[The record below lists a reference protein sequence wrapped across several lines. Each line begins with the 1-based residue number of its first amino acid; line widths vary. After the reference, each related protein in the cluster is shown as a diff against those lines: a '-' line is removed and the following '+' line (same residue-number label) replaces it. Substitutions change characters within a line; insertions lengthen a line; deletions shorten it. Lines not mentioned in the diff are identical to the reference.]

1 MSLLQELKK
10 RVLVLDGAM
19 GTTIQN
25 LHLTADDFGGKELEG
40 CNEYLVITRP
50 HIIEEIHR
58 RFFEVGADIVETNAF
73 GATRIVLA
81 EYGLADQCR
90 EINLAA
96 ARLARKAADAIS
108 TPQKPRFVAGGLGPT
123 TKLPTL
129 GHIDFKTM
137 CAEFREQAQYLI
149 EGGVDFFL
157 IETCQDL
164 LQIKAAIVAV
174 QDAMA
179 AAKTTLP
186 IMVSLTIEQTG
197 TMLLGS
203 EVGAALTA
211 LEPYGIDILSMN
223 CATGPKEMEDN
234 VRFLSQNAPMMLGLY
249 PNAGLPENI
258 GGKAHYQLTPE
269 EFTKWQIKFIEHYGI
284 NLAGGCCG
292 TTYEHIGALA
302 KAVGD
307 RAPVARK
314 VTWVPSISSLYSSVA
329 MDQEPRPL
337 LVGERTNANGSRLYK
352 TLLEKED
359 WDSIVEMGKE
369 QVAEG
374 AHILDV
380 CDAYVGRNEVSD
392 MTETIR
398 RFVTQVPLP
407 LMIDSTEAIV
417 IERSLELAGGKCVI
431 NSINMEDGR
440 ERIETIVP
448 LAKKFGAALIAL
460 TIDEDGMAKTADSK
474 LAIAK
479 RIYDICVIEF
489 GIKPE
494 NLIFDPLTFTIGS
507 GDSEFYNAGVETLE
521 GIRRIRAELP
531 GVRTM
536 LGLSNISFG
545 LNPDARII
553 LNSIY
558 LHEAVG
564 AGLDWAIVHA
574 KKILPLNKIPED
586 LQRLTLDL
594 IHNRRGSGDPLVKFM
609 AYFDGGAKFSTTTTA
624 DDSAEPIEERL
635 KKRIIDGNRKDI
647 TQLLD
652 IALTTYSPIDIINT
666 ILLEGMKVVGELFG
680 SGKMQLPFV
689 LQSAE
694 VMKSAVAYLE
704 PKMKKT
710 ESMSKGKMVLA
721 TVKGDVHD
729 IGKNLVDII
738 LSNNGYTVYNLGIK
752 QPLETILAKAEEV
765 GADAIGMSGL
775 LVKSTAIMKE
785 NLEEMSERKWT
796 MPVIL
801 GGAALTRKFVEED
814 LRAAY
819 PGAVFYG
826 KDAFE
831 GLHVME
837 QITQNG
843 GLKEIPQ
850 ARAPSAPKVK
860 VIPTDLPSHS
870 GVPNTN
876 PIPTPP
882 FWGDRVV
889 EGISLD
895 EIYPLINTTALFK
908 GQWQFK
914 QAKLSAAEYEQV
926 LRDTVR
932 PLFDRM
938 KAKCRDE
945 HIFKPKVAYGYFPCQ
960 ADGNALV
967 IYDPQTKKERVRFE
981 LPRQPKPPH
990 YCIADFFRPVSS
1002 GEMDV
1007 IGLHVVTVGD
1017 DVARLCQELYAKG
1030 DYTEYLYLHGLS
1042 VETAE
1047 ALAEFWHKRI
1057 RTELG
1062 IASSDA
1068 AHTEGLYRQQYQGSR
1083 YSFGYPACPDLGEQA
1098 KIWEL
1103 LKPER
1108 IGVTLSETFQMHPE
1122 ASTSAL
1128 IVHHPQAKYF
1138 DTHY

>member
-1 MSLLQELKK
+1 MSLLLKTLK
-10 RVLVLDGAM
+10 NRVLVLDGAM
-19 GTTIQN
+19 GTTLQN
-25 LHLTADDFGGKELEG
+25 YNLTANDFGGKHLEG
-40 CNEYLVITRP
+40 CNENLVLTRP
-50 HIIEEIHR
+50 DIIEEIHSK
-58 RFFEVGADIVETNAF
+58 FFEVGADIVETDTF
-73 GATRIVLA
+73 GSTPLVLA
-81 EYGLADQCR
+81 EYDLADKCYKL
-90 EINLAA
+90 NKVAA
-96 ARLARKAADAIS
+96 ELARKAAKKYS
-108 TPQKPRFVAGGLGPT
+108 TPNKPRFVAGSMGPT

-129 GHIDFKTM
+129 GHI
-137 CAEFREQAQYLI
+137 EFNEMSQGFYDQSLGLI
-149 EGGVDFFL
+149 DGGIDLFL

-164 LQIKAAIVAV
+164 LQVKAAIVGVKRAM
-174 QDAMA
+174 QDR
-179 AAKTTLP
+179 KVKIP
-186 IMVSLTIEQTG
+186 IMVSVTIEQTG

-211 LEPYGIDILSMN
+211 LEPYDIDILSMN

-234 VRFLSQNAPMMLGLY
+234 VRFLSQNAPMMIGVY
-249 PNAGLPENI
+249 PNAGLPENV
-258 GGKAHYQLTPE
+258 GGHAHYHLSPE
-269 EFTKWQIKFIEHYGI
+269 DFVKWQTLFIEHYGM
-284 NLAGGCCG
+284 NLVGGCCG
-292 TTYEHIGALA
+292 TTYDHIGALA
-302 KAVGD
+302 KAVNG
-307 RAPVARK
+307 RAPAKRQI
-314 VTWVPSISSLYSSVA
+314 TWVPSVSSLYSSVS

-352 TLLEKED
+352 QLLEKED

-369 QVAEG
+369 QVKEG

-380 CDAYVGRNEVSD
+380 CDAYVGRNEIRD
-392 MTETIR
+392 MEETIR

-407 LMIDSTEAIV
+407 LMIDSTEAPV
-417 IERSLELAGGKCVI
+417 IERSLELCGGKCII

-440 ERIETIVP
+440 ERMDIVVP
-448 LAKKFGAALIAL
+448 MAKKFGAALVAL
-460 TIDEDGMAKTADSK
+460 TIDEVGMAKTADK
-474 LAIAK
+474 KVTIAK
-479 RIYDICVIEF
+479 RIYDICVNEY

-507 GDSEFYNAGVETLE
+507 GDSEFYTAGIETLE
-521 GIRRIRAELP
+521 GIRRIKSELP

-545 LNPDARII
+545 LNPDARVI
-553 LNSIY
+553 LNSMY

-574 KKILPLNKIPED
+574 RKILPLNKIPDD
-586 LQRLTLDL
+586 LQKLTLDL
-594 IHNRRGSGDPLVKFM
+594 IHNRREDGDPLVKFM
-609 AYFDGGAKFSTTTTA
+609 AYFDGGAKFSTTTTE
-624 DDSAEPIEERL
+624 DDSSDPIEERL
-635 KKRIIDGNRKDI
+635 KKRIIDGNKKDI
-647 TQLLD
+647 VSLLD
-652 IALTTYSPIDIINT
+652 IALTTYTPLDIINT

-694 VMKSAVAYLE
+694 VMKAAVAYLE
-704 PKMKKT
+704 PKMEKVEGST
-710 ESMSKGKMVLA
+710 KGKIVLA

-765 GADAIGMSGL
+765 KADAIGMSGL

-785 NLEEMSERKWT
+785 NLEEMSSRDWK

-814 LRAAY
+814 LRAVY

-831 GLHVME
+831 GLHVMQ
-837 QITQNG
+837 QIAEG
-843 GLKEIPQ
+843 GMEIPA
-850 ARAPSAPKVK
+850 ARVPSAPRIVATP
-860 VIPTDLPSHS
+860 IDLPERSA
-870 GVPNTN
+870 VPVNN

-882 FWGDRVV
+882 FWGDKVIDAV
-889 EGISLD
+889 SLD

-914 QAKLSAAEYEQV
+914 QAKMSKDEYEKI
-926 LRDTVR
+926 LSTTVR
-932 PLFDRM
+932 PLFEKL

-945 HIFKPKVAYGYFPCQ
+945 KIFKPRVVYGYFPCQ
-960 ADGNALV
+960 ADGDSLV
-967 IYDPQTKKERVRFE
+967 IFDPKTKAERVRFTF
-981 LPRQPKPPH
+981 PRQPKPPH
-990 YCIADFFRPVSS
+990 YCISDFFRPKST

-1017 DVARLCQELYAKG
+1017 DVAKLCQDLYARG
-1030 DYTEYLYLHGLS
+1030 EYTEYLYLHGLS

-1047 ALAEFWHKRI
+1047 ALAEYWHKQI
-1057 RTELG
+1057 RKELSIDG
-1062 IASSDA
+1062 KDA
-1068 AHTEGLYRQQYQGSR
+1068 THTEGLYRQQYQGSR
-1083 YSFGYPACPDLGEQA
+1083 YSFGYPACPHLDEQA

-1108 IGVTLSETFQMHPE
+1108 IGVELSETFQMHPE
-1122 ASTSAL
+1122 ASTSAI
-1128 IVHHPQAKYF
+1128 IVHHPNAKYF
-1138 DTHY
+1138 DTH

>member
-1 MSLLQELKK
+1 
-10 RVLVLDGAM
+10 M
-19 GTTIQN
+19 GTTLQKYS
-25 LHLTADDFGGKELEG
+25 LTADDFGGRDLEG
-40 CNEYLVITRP
+40 CNEHLVFTRP
-50 HIIEEIHR
+50 DVIEEIHS
-58 RFFEVGADIVETNAF
+58 RFFEVGADIVETNTF
-73 GATRIVLA
+73 GSSPIVLE
-81 EYGLADQCR
+81 EYNLADKCY
-90 EINLAA
+90 ELNKVAA
-96 ARLARKAADAIS
+96 ELARKAALKFS
-108 TPQKPRFVAGGLGPT
+108 TPEKPRFVAGSMGPT

-129 GHIDFKTM
+129 GHI
-137 CAEFREQAQYLI
+137 EFRVLSKGFYDQALGLI
-149 EGGVDFFL
+149 DGGIDLFL

-164 LQIKAAIVAV
+164 LQIKAAIIGVK
-174 QDAMA
+174 DAMHA
-179 AAKTTLP
+179 RKVTLP
-186 IMVSLTIEQTG
+186 IMISVTIEQTG

-211 LEPYGIDILSMN
+211 LEPYDIDILSMN

-234 VRFLSQNAPMMLGLY
+234 VRFLSQNAPMMIGVY
-249 PNAGLPENI
+249 PNAGLPENV
-258 GGKAHYQLTPE
+258 GGHAHYHLSPKEFVQWQL
-269 EFTKWQIKFIEHYGI
+269 KFIDHYGM
-284 NLAGGCCG
+284 NVVGGCCG
-292 TTYEHIGALA
+292 TTYDHIGELA
-302 KAVGD
+302 RAVSG
-307 RAPVARK
+307 RAPAARK
-314 VTWVPSISSLYSSVA
+314 ITWTPSISSLYASVA

-337 LVGERTNANGSRLYK
+337 LVGERTNANGSRQYK
-352 TLLEKED
+352 NLLEKDD
-359 WDSIVEMGKE
+359 WDGMVEMGKE
-369 QVAEG
+369 QVQEG
-374 AHILDV
+374 AHVLDV
-380 CDAYVGRNEVSD
+380 CDAYVGRNEIRD
-392 MTETIR
+392 MEETIR

-407 LMIDSTEAIV
+407 LMIDSTEAPV
-417 IERSLELAGGKCVI
+417 IERSLELVGGKSII

-440 ERIETIVP
+440 ARMDIVVP

-460 TIDEDGMAKTADSK
+460 TIDEEGMAKTADKK
-474 LAIAK
+474 LEIAK
-479 RIYDICVIEF
+479 TIYDICVNEY

-507 GDSEFYNAGVETLE
+507 GDSEFYNAGVETLD
-521 GIRRIRAELP
+521 GIRLIKEHLP

-545 LNPDARII
+545 LNPDARVI
-553 LNSIY
+553 LNSIF
-558 LHEAVG
+558 LHEAVS
-564 AGLDWAIVHA
+564 AGMDWAIVHA

-586 LQRLTLDL
+586 LQKLTLDL
-594 IHNRRGSGDPLVKFM
+594 ILNRRETGDPLVKFM
-609 AYFDGGAKFSTTTTA
+609 AYFDGGAKFSTTITA
-624 DDSAEPIEERL
+624 DDSADPIEERL
-635 KKRIIDGNRKDI
+635 KKRIIDGNKKDVI
-647 TQLLD
+647 PLLD
-652 IALTTYSPIDIINT
+652 IALQAYTPLDIINR
-666 ILLEGMKVVGELFG
+666 ILLDGMKTVGELFG

-694 VMKSAVAYLE
+694 VMKASVAYLE
-704 PKMKKT
+704 PKMEKST
-710 ESMSKGKMVLA
+710 NMSKGKIVLA

-785 NLEEMSERKWT
+785 SLEEMAERKWT

-814 LRAAY
+814 LRATY

-831 GLHVME
+831 GLHVM
-837 QITQNG
+837 QKITQEG
-843 GLKEIPQ
+843 ELEIPA
-850 ARAPSAPKVK
+850 ARAPAPARVT
-860 VIPTDLPSHS
+860 VAPVDLPDRSD
-870 GVPNTN
+870 VPTNN

-882 FWGDRVV
+882 FWGDRVIDT
-889 EGISLD
+889 ISLN

-914 QAKLSAAEYEQV
+914 QAKLSADDYEKI

-932 PLFDRM
+932 PLFERM

-945 HIFKPKVAYGYFPCQ
+945 QIFKPKVVYGYFPCQ
-960 ADGNALV
+960 AEGTSLIV
-967 IYDPQTKKERVRFE
+967 YDPKTKVERVRFDF
-981 LPRQPKPPH
+981 PRQPKPPH
-990 YCIADFFRPVSS
+990 YCISDFFRPKSS
-1002 GEMDV
+1002 DEMDV

-1017 DVARLCQELYAKG
+1017 DVAKLCQELYAKG

-1047 ALAEFWHKRI
+1047 ALAEFWHKKI
-1057 RTELG
+1057 REELK
-1062 IASSDA
+1062 IAGNDA
-1068 AHTEGLYRQQYQGSR
+1068 VHTEGLYRQQYQGSR
-1083 YSFGYPACPDLGEQA
+1083 YSFGYPACPNLEEQS

-1103 LKPER
+1103 LNPER

-1138 DTHY
+1138 DTH